1 MLGRKILEE
10 ISKKIS
16 EVMEAG
22 PAKDIEK
29 NIRAILSSTLSRL
42 NMVTREEFGLQQEV
56 LIHTRKAMDQ
66 VCIRLD
72 KIELKL
78 NKIASTKKNKATQAS
93 KSIKKAAIRTTI

>member
-16 EVMEAG
+16 EVMEAS

-29 NIRAILSSTLSRL
+29 NIRAILSSALSRL
-42 NMVTREEFGLQQEV
+42 NMVTREEFALQQEA
-56 LIHTRKAMDQ
+56 LIHTRKAIDQ

-78 NKIASTKKNKATQAS
+78 NKIASTKKIKPRKLTSLS
-93 KSIKKAAIRTTI
+93 K